1 MREGRIGTAEALR
14 VGADWAMDVGKR
26 VRFEGMGRSG
36 GNAGFEVVG
45 FKPLRGKR
53 GQAALVG
60 NIF

>member
-1 MREGRIGTAEALR
+1 M
-14 VGADWAMDVGKR
+14 GADWAMDVGKR